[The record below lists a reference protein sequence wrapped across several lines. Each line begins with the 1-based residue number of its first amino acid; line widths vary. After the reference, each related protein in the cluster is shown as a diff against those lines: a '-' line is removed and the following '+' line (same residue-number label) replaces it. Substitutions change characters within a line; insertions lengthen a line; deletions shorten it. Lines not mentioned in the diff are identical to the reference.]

1 MRMSW
6 SVAALFAAMMVM
18 PIAFA
23 QQGFPG
29 PSGLIDDL
37 VASEL
42 RPVAFP
48 GQFSLTA
55 PLGGTGDRELTALF
69 AGQSAALA
77 SDTTAGTLVDS
88 LAEATSEYLRLFAHC

>member
-1 MRMSW
+1 
-6 SVAALFAAMMVM
+6 VKN
-18 PIAFA
+18 
-23 QQGFPG
+23 
-29 PSGLIDDL
+29 GLIEDL

-48 GQFSLTA
+48 GQYSLTA

-77 SDTTAGTLVDS
+77 SDTTAGALVAS
-88 LAEATSEYLRLFAHC
+88 LAEATSECLRGFARS